1 MRFGQYYNYY
11 LSLHKNYYT
20 RLLHCFGNIVTL
32 CFIACVFMEK
42 ANLWWLL
49 LSPFIIYP
57 FAWAGHFLYENNKP
71 AAFRAPIRAKICD
84 WLMMWDML
92 RGKLK

>member
-1 MRFGQYYNYY
+1 MRFRQYYNYY
-11 LSLHKNYYT
+11 LTLHKNPNT
-20 RLLHCFGNIVTL
+20 RLLHFLGNIVTL
-32 CFIACVFMEK
+32 CFIACVFLKE
-42 ANLWWLL
+42 ASLWWLV

-57 FAWAGHFLYENNKP
+57 FAWFGHYSYEGNKP